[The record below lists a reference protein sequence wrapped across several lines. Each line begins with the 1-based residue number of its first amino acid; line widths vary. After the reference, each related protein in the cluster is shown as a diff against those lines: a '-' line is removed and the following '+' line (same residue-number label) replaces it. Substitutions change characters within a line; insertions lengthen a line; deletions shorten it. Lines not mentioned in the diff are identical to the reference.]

1 MESLL
6 HISAFLAS
14 VAVLI
19 LAACCVPFLLESWR
33 AARSIAAALQT
44 LNENLPG
51 ILADVQEIAS
61 SWRRTVET
69 VNREMEELAQPVR
82 RVRRTLSDLSGDFE
96 YIVQEGV
103 RLPLWK
109 RLKDFAALQKG
120 IRAFLEAYR
129 LRG

>member
-6 HISAFLAS
+6 YISIFLVS

-19 LAACCVPFLLESWR
+19 VAGCCVPFLLESWR
-33 AARSIAAALQT
+33 AAKNMAAALQT
-44 LNENLPG
+44 LNESLPG

-61 SWRRTVET
+61 SYRRTAAT
-69 VNREMEELAQPVR
+69 VNREVEELAEPVQ
-82 RVRRTLSDLSGDFE
+82 RVRCVLSDLSRDFE

-120 IRAFLEAYR
+120 LGAFLEAYR
-129 LRG
+129 RKG

>member
-1 MESLL
+1 VETLL
-6 HISAFLAS
+6 YISAFLVS

-33 AARSIAAALQT
+33 AARNIAATLQT

-61 SWRRTVET
+61 SYRRTAAT
-69 VNREMEELAQPVR
+69 VNREVEELAEPVQ
-82 RVRRTLSDLSGDFE
+82 RVRCTLSDLSRDFE

-120 IRAFLEAYR
+120 LGAFLEAYR
-129 LRG
+129 HKG